1 MKTTLRKFLQNVQK
15 CQRDRQKK
23 NEREREKPGGESFIV
38 RKQYEGKS
46 LIKNTKVVLFI

>member
-1 MKTTLRKFLQNVQK
+1 MYKNARET
-15 CQRDRQKK
+15 DRAKERGR
-23 NEREREKPGGESFIV
+23 ERERGETRGESFIV

>member
-1 MKTTLRKFLQNVQK
+1 MYKNARETDRK
-15 CQRDRQKK
+15 
-23 NEREREKPGGESFIV
+23 REREEAAGESFIV

>member
-1 MKTTLRKFLQNVQK
+1 MPE
-15 CQRDRQKK
+15 RQTEQYREE
-23 NEREREKPGGESFIV
+23 EREREETRRESFIV

>member
-1 MKTTLRKFLQNVQK
+1 MPARLSMP
-15 CQRDRQKK
+15 
-23 NEREREKPGGESFIV
+23 ESRERETWRKESFIE

>member
-1 MKTTLRKFLQNVQK
+1 MPETDGARRIVGG
-15 CQRDRQKK
+15 
-23 NEREREKPGGESFIV
+23 ERERGRNESFIE

>member
-1 MKTTLRKFLQNVQK
+1 MPEKQTEKEKGKTA
-15 CQRDRQKK
+15 
-23 NEREREKPGGESFIV
+23 GESFIV

>member
-23 NEREREKPGGESFIV
+23 RKGKSVGESFIV

>member
-1 MKTTLRKFLQNVQK
+1 MPETDGARRIVG
-15 CQRDRQKK
+15 
-23 NEREREKPGGESFIV
+23 EREGGRNESFIE

>member
-1 MKTTLRKFLQNVQK
+1 MYKNARETDRK
-15 CQRDRQKK
+15 
-23 NEREREKPGGESFIV
+23 REREETAGESFIV